1 MLHSASYTSIFE
13 NPEIKM
19 KPGEFWLMLL
29 SPTSIQVVLILAVH
43 KTYRNGLRPLPV
55 LPLRNVE
62 AFTYR
67 PFDQELDVT
76 QFTSDRPL
84 VSRDPLHCVAV
95 LHPTMMSLD
104 CSQQPHKLAL
114 DQWLA
119 TTLMTEV
126 EQHASAYW
134 DSINE

>member
-1 MLHSASYTSIFE
+1 LQRWTSATNHGGIWGNIDLSGENVLHSASYTSIFE

-67 PFDQELDVT
+67 PFE
-76 QFTSDRPL
+76 
-84 VSRDPLHCVAV
+84 
-95 LHPTMMSLD
+95 
-104 CSQQPHKLAL
+104 
-114 DQWLA
+114 
-119 TTLMTEV
+119 
-126 EQHASAYW
+126 
-134 DSINE
+134 